1 MGRPARRGTALRGRG
16 TGRRDLAFLD
26 PEDVDEH
33 GEWAAYE
40 LFIWRAVGPERRGSF
55 REPMLGLHTGFHAVG
70 RLDDQ
75 T

>member
-1 MGRPARRGTALRGRG
+1 M
-16 TGRRDLAFLD
+16 
-26 PEDVDEH
+26 DEH